1 MKLYYVFLLLISTQL
16 LGQDILYLNKQA
28 SNFRSCGVT
37 NLYANAFEVTNKEY
51 SNYVNWLR
59 QNASPDAYIAALPD
73 TNAWKNKLS
82 YREKY
87 STYYFRHPA
96 YQEYPVVCI
105 SHDQA
110 VAYCAWL
117 TTAINSTLHDP
128 TIQKIRF
135 RLPSQ
140 EEWEIAARGGM
151 NNTANY
157 PWGTNSVHFESGKF
171 KGALRANFMQSSSEL
186 LPSIGHSKNA
196 WKYAY
201 ITDITSPVEFFE
213 PNNFGLY
220 QVAGNVAEF
229 TTEQG
234 IVKGG
239 SWISPAYAITIEY
252 TDTMKAKYASN
263 VGLRVFAEI
272 ERYKIDEKPLL
283 INAALLE
290 KNCVFIPNKDAS
302 FFISQF
308 EVSNDMYNAFLKSL
322 NVETHAKYCPNDSL
336 WQSETS
342 VMQYLNYHTQFLDH
356 PVTNISKEA
365 MVAFCNWLTVQ
376 YNSDPA
382 RKYQQVEI
390 QLPTYE
396 QWHLAAS
403 NEYQNCY
410 SWRSCYT
417 KNRSGQFLMN
427 FNPIADFLMID
438 LNKYRSDKSYQKAHL
453 KDIRT
458 SRSLDGYEL
467 TNPVSAFQLKELLDF
482 KFPYELYNLN
492 GNVAEVVT
500 DSDLVLGGSF
510 ASFEHECMT
519 YLDENITGLTPLKR
533 GEDIKLPSPQIGF
546 RFIMRVTSSSE
557 SVPR

>member
-1 MKLYYVFLLLISTQL
+1 MKLYYALFLLIPTQL
-16 LGQDILYLNKQA
+16 LSQDVLFINKQA
-28 SNFRSCGVT
+28 SDYRSCGGT
-37 NLYANAFEVTNKEY
+37 NLYANAFEVTNLEY
-51 SNYVNWLR
+51 LNYVNWLR
-59 QNASPDAYIAALPD
+59 QNASLETYLAALPD
-73 TNAWKNKLS
+73 TNSWKNKFS

-96 YQEYPVVCI
+96 YQNYPVVCI

-117 TTAINSTLHDP
+117 TAETNSTLNDP
-128 TIQKIRF
+128 TIQKITF

-140 EEWEIAARGGM
+140 EEWEVAARGGM
-151 NNTANY
+151 NNTAFY
-157 PWGTNSVHFESGKF
+157 PWGTNSVHVESGKL
-171 KGALRANFMQSSSEL
+171 KGSVRANFMQSSSEL
-186 LPSIGHSKNA
+186 LPSMGNLKNA
-196 WKYAY
+196 WKNEY
-201 ITDITSPVEFFE
+201 ISDVTSPVQFFE

-229 TTEQG
+229 TTEHD

-239 SWISPAYAITIEY
+239 SWISPSCAITIEY

-272 ERYKIDEKPLL
+272 ERYKVDEKPTQ

-308 EVSNDMYNAFLKSL
+308 EVSNEMYNAFLNSL
-322 NVETHAKYCPNDSL
+322 NAETHAKYCPNDSL
-336 WQSETS
+336 WQTETS
-342 VMQYLNYHTQFLDH
+342 VKQYLNYHTQFLDH

-365 MVAFCNWLTVQ
+365 MLAFCNWLTAQ
-376 YNSDPA
+376 YNSDPS
-382 RKYQQVEI
+382 RKHKQVEI

-396 QWHLAAS
+396 QWHLAAA

-438 LNKYRSDKSYQKAHL
+438 LNKYRSDTNYQKAHL

-467 TNPVSAFQLKELLDF
+467 TNPVAAFQLTKLLNF

-500 DSDLVLGGSF
+500 DTDLVLGGSF
-510 ASFEHECMT
+510 ASFEHECMS
-519 YLDENITGLTPLKR
+519 YLDENIAGLTPIKI
-533 GEDIKLPSPQIGF
+533 GEDIKLPSPQVGF
-546 RFIMRVTSSSE
+546 RFIMRVASSSE